1 MSRFARN
8 IDANHKAIVAALRAS
23 GASVEPV
30 NGSRAGFPD
39 LLVGIF
45 GITELVEVKDGEKV
59 PSKRRLNPAQTEW
72 HRQWRGRPVVVVES
86 VDEALALVARMRGEM
101 TMSEVSK

>member
-1 MSRFARN
+1 MSRHARN
-8 IDANHKAIVAALRAS
+8 VDANHRAVVRALEMC

-45 GITELVEVKDGEKV
+45 GITELVEVKDGEKK
-59 PSKRRLNPAQTEW
+59 PSARRLSPAQEGW
-72 HRQWRGRPVVVVES
+72 HARWRGRPVVVVES
-86 VDEALALVARMRGEM
+86 VDEALQLVDRLRGEM
-101 TMSEVSK
+101 TKGKR